1 MKLLLLFLE
10 FFKTG
15 LFSVGGG
22 LATLP
27 FLHAIAEKYDWFT
40 VQQLT
45 DMIAVS
51 ESTPGAIGMNMAT
64 FAGFTTA
71 GIPGSLFATLGLL
84 MPSLIIIIILARF
97 YMGFSDKPV
106 VKAAFNGIRPAVCGM
121 IAAACWQVAR
131 VALFTE
137 EMVQVWNFSLPQ
149 ISVGAL
155 VLFAILFAGT
165 QKLKWHP
172 AAFIAIA
179 AVAGIV
185 FKF

>member
-1 MKLLLLFLE
+1 MKYWLLFFE

-15 LFSVGGG
+15 LFSIGGG

-27 FLHAIAEKYDWFT
+27 FLYSIAERYDWFT
-40 VQQLT
+40 VEQLT

-51 ESTPGAIGMNMAT
+51 ESTPGSIGMNMAT
-64 FAGFTTA
+64 FAGFTTT
-71 GIPGSLFATLGLL
+71 GILGGVVATLGLL
-84 MPSLIIIIILARF
+84 MPSLIIILILARF

-131 VALFTE
+131 VTLFTD
-137 EMVQVWNFSLPQ
+137 EMMQIWKMSIPQ
-149 ISVGAL
+149 ISVGAM
-155 VLFAILFAGT
+155 VLFVFLFIGT

-179 AVAGIV
+179 AVVGIV

>member
-1 MKLLLLFLE
+1 MKLLILFFE

-27 FLHAIAEKYDWFT
+27 FLYRIAEKYGWFT
-40 VQQLT
+40 VRQLT

-64 FAGFTTA
+64 YAGFTTA
-71 GIPGSLFATLGLL
+71 GILGGVTATLGLL
-84 MPSLIIIIILARF
+84 TPSLIIIIILARF

-121 IAAACWQVAR
+121 IAGACWQVAR
-131 VALFTE
+131 TALFTE
-137 EMVQVWNFSLPQ
+137 AQVQVWNISLPQ
-149 ISVGAL
+149 VSVGAL
-155 VLFAILFAGT
+155 VLCVILFVGT

-179 AVAGIV
+179 AAAGIV

>member
-1 MKLLLLFLE
+1 ME
-10 FFKTG
+10 FFKPG

-27 FLHAIAEKYDWFT
+27 FLYSIAERYDWFT
-40 VQQLT
+40 VHQLT

-51 ESTPGAIGMNMAT
+51 ESTPGSIGMNMAT

-71 GIPGSLFATLGLL
+71 GIFGGVVATLGLL
-84 MPSLIIIIILARF
+84 MPSLLIILVLARF

-131 VALFTE
+131 VTLFTE
-137 EMVQVWNFSLPQ
+137 EVVQVWNMSLPQ
-149 ISVGAL
+149 ISVGVL
-155 VLFAILFAGT
+155 VLFVILFAGT

>member
-1 MKLLLLFLE
+1 MKFLLLFLE

-27 FLHAIAEKYDWFT
+27 FLYSIAERYDWFT
-40 VQQLT
+40 VHQLT

-51 ESTPGAIGMNMAT
+51 ESTPGSIGMNMAT

-71 GIPGSLFATLGLL
+71 GIFGGVVATLGLL
-84 MPSLIIIIILARF
+84 MPSLLTILVLARF

-131 VALFTE
+131 VTLFTE
-137 EMVQVWNFSLPQ
+137 EVVQVWNMSLPQ
-149 ISVGAL
+149 ISVGVL
-155 VLFAILFAGT
+155 VLFVILFAGT

>member
-1 MKLLLLFLE
+1 MKFLLLFFE

-27 FLHAIAEKYDWFT
+27 FLYSIAERYDWFT
-40 VQQLT
+40 VHQLT

-51 ESTPGAIGMNMAT
+51 ESTPGSIGMNMAT

-71 GIPGSLFATLGLL
+71 GVLGGLAATLGLL
-84 MPSLIIIIILARF
+84 LPSLLIILVLARF
-97 YMGFSDKPV
+97 YMGFNEKPV
-106 VKAAFNGIRPAVCGM
+106 VKAAFSCIRPAVCGM

-131 VALFTE
+131 VALFTQDT
-137 EMVQVWNFSLPQ
+137 VQILNLSLPQ
-149 ISVGAL
+149 ISAGAL
-155 VLFAILFAGT
+155 ILFVILFTGT